1 MHNTLREGSKKCE
14 SVVCD
19 HFRRGGFTKTTPL
32 ILNYINK
39 GNVNYLVKK
48 TVKKN
53 LQ

>member
-14 SVVCD
+14 SVVFD
-19 HFRRGGFTKTTPL
+19 HLGGGFTKTTPL
-32 ILNYINK
+32 IVNYIHK